1 MSEGRAILSFP
12 TNRKSASAGAAFD
25 RIAKDC
31 DLIFTSSPI
40 GRAQQNAVWKIL
52 TQTFS
57 PSDKI
62 LELNCLCFEKVSK

>member
-25 RIAKDC
+25 RIPKDC
-31 DLIFTSSPI
+31 DRIFKNARI
-40 GRAQQNAVWKIL
+40 GRAQRNAVWKIR
-52 TQTFS
+52 TETFS

-62 LELNCLCFEKVSK
+62 LELNCLCFEKVSQ